1 MDGLAVARVL
11 HVLDVVVWIGGVSIV
26 TTAVLPAVRRSEFGA
41 NWLAAF
47 QAIERRFAWQA
58 RVAIVIVGLT
68 GLYMIVQA
76 DMWKL
81 SAMNAHSSER
91 SSPLTR
97 RWRKG
102 DSTPRSPQRGALL
115 RTDFF
120 QPSRSGNRVDSSR
133 CLELARAS
141 P

>member
-1 MDGLAVARVL
+1 LDRRCIDRDDGFAAGRPQERVWCRL
-11 HVLDVVVWIGGVSIV
+11 
-26 TTAVLPAVRRSEFGA
+26 
-41 NWLAAF
+41 AF

-91 SSPLTR
+91 SLPLTR
-97 RWRKG
+97 RWSEG
-102 DSTPRSPQRGALL
+102 DSNSRSLPEEAELQRG
-115 RTDFF
+115 TGVN
-120 QPSRSGNRVDSSR
+120 QPGQ
-133 CLELARAS
+133 L
-141 P
+141 